1 MRGSAL
7 KLRKRYTRKERL
19 EARISP
25 AQKRILERAASLRG
39 TSLTDFVLTSA
50 QEAATKTIKDF
61 EILSL
66 CDEAREVF
74 INALMN
80 PPAPNEALRAA
91 ADRYKKHMRI

>member
-7 KLRKRYTRKERL
+7 KSQRRHAKQERL
-19 EARISP
+19 EARIPP

-80 PPAPNEALRAA
+80 PPAPNEALQAA
-91 ADRYKKHMRI
+91 ADRYKKHIGI

>member
-1 MRGSAL
+1 MGGSAL
-7 KLRKRYTRKERL
+7 KLQRRHTKQERF
-19 EARISP
+19 EARIPP

-50 QEAATKTIKDF
+50 QEAAMKTIKDF

-74 INALMN
+74 INALMK
-80 PPAPNEALRAA
+80 PPAPNAALRAA
-91 ADRYKKHMRI
+91 ATRYKKHMGI